1 MSVALAVDLRSEQKG
16 RRHMGILEKIFGY
29 DDEGNE
35 PTVKELGQ
43 MLKESVVEGVME
55 EIFEHAPDEY
65 YCGACRGWQ
74 SLKAP
79 CEHLPIRK

>member
-1 MSVALAVDLRSEQKG
+1 
-16 RRHMGILEKIFGY
+16 MGILGKIFGY

-43 MLKESVVEGVME
+43 MLKESVVEGFME
-55 EIFEHAPDEY
+55 ATFEHAPDEY
-65 YCGACRGWQ
+65 YCGICGWQ